1 MNKREVKKLLK
12 GYLLDNPEELFDVLY
27 ETRQYTRV
35 LDYLEVF
42 DMDELDWR
50 LDVLSASEILSLDAT
65 GFISRDD
72 YFKFDRD
79 SITSF
84 SRAEYQT
91 ILINNIDSIIDEFM
105 DVYEDCE
112 VSNDIWN
119 IVSLY

>member
-1 MNKREVKKLLK
+1 MKRNEVKNLLK
-12 GYLLDNPEELFDVLY
+12 GYLLANPAELFIVLY
-27 ETRQYTRV
+27 ETKQYTQE
-35 LDYLEVF
+35 LDYWEVF

-50 LDVLSASEILSLDAT
+50 LDVLSASEILSLDTA
-65 GFISRDD
+65 GFSYDD
-72 YFKFDRD
+72 EYFQFDRD

-84 SRAEYQT
+84 TRKEYQ
-91 ILINNIDSIIDEFM
+91 ILLIDNIDNIIDEFM

>member
-1 MNKREVKKLLK
+1 MKRNEVKKLLK
-12 GYLLDNPEELFDVLY
+12 GYLLANPEELFDVLY
-27 ETRQYTRV
+27 ETKQYTQE

-50 LDVLSASEILSLDAT
+50 LDVLSASEILSLDTT
-65 GFISRDD
+65 GFSYDD
-72 YFKFDRD
+72 EYFQFDRD

-84 SRAEYQT
+84 TRKEYQ
-91 ILINNIDSIIDEFM
+91 ILLIDNIDNIIDEFM